1 MEVINSFP
9 LGAIHPHRYVMARD
23 DFFVDFQVRTKF
35 HTDTYS
41 LHAVLDLAV
50 EAKIANNILSLSKP
64 LERIKIEFLEFQAFI
79 DSILPPLPYSQITWK
94 TVYIAQ
100 GIVVDGDDNGDDDD
114 DDDDEDYELEEGYYE
129 DWSQSSS
136 ASSVTSEGPYQ
147 GHGFGKLETPILL
160 QPAELPLLTTY
171 KNAKDTKERLSI
183 FSNEFFEVRKS
194 PTAGWGAFA
203 SKKLYQGDQ
212 ILVEKALYHAIY
224 ADVTTSVR
232 SLPEKERLIANN
244 MFGHKG
250 RDGETH
256 EEAVWNT
263 NAFAAYVPSKSGNKR
278 NMPGL
283 FAVAGRFNHSCLPK
297 IDYKYR
303 ASHESLVFTVRDWV
317 IEEGEELT
325 ISYGQDPSVL
335 YYKYGFVC
343 ECGHCR
349 RFDPRKSEWS

>member
-1 MEVINSFP
+1 MEAINSFP
-9 LGAIHPHRYVMARD
+9 LEAIHPQKQGMALD
-23 DFFVDFQVRTKF
+23 DFFVDFQVRAKF
-35 HTDTYS
+35 HTDTHS
-41 LHAVLDLAV
+41 FHAVLDLAV
-50 EAKIANNILSLSKP
+50 EAKMANKILSLSKP
-64 LERIKIEFLEFQAFI
+64 LEEIKAEFLEFQAFI

-94 TVYIAQ
+94 TVYIAE
-100 GIVVDGDDNGDDDD
+100 GIIVDG
-114 DDDDEDYELEEGYYE
+114 DDDEDYEVEEGYYV
-129 DWSQSSS
+129 DWSQGSS

-147 GHGFGKLETPILL
+147 GNAFAKLEPPILL
-160 QPAELPLLTTY
+160 QSAELPLLTTY
-171 KNAKDTKERLSI
+171 KNSHGTKERLII

-203 SKKLYQGDQ
+203 TKKLYQGDQ

-232 SLPEKERLIANN
+232 SLPEKERLVAND

-303 ASHESLVFTVRDWV
+303 ASHESLVFTVRAWV

-335 YYKYGFVC
+335 YYKYGFIC

>member
-1 MEVINSFP
+1 MEAINSFS
-9 LGAIHPHRYVMARD
+9 LEAIHSHRQIMVRD
-23 DFFVDFQVRTKF
+23 DFFIDFQVRAKF

-41 LHAVLDLAV
+41 LHAVLDLAA
-50 EAKIANNILSLSKP
+50 EAKLANNILSQSRP
-64 LERIKIEFLEFQAFI
+64 LEEIKAEFLEFRAFI
-79 DSILPPLPYSQITWK
+79 DSILPRLPYSQITWK

-100 GIVVDGDDNGDDDD
+100 DIVVDGDDDGDDD
-114 DDDDEDYELEEGYYE
+114 EEEEEEEYEVEEGYYV

-147 GHGFGKLETPILL
+147 GNGYGKLESPVLL

-171 KNAKDTKERLSI
+171 KDAHDTKERLSI

-232 SLPEKERLIANN
+232 SLPEKERLIAND

-250 RDGETH
+250 REGETH

-263 NAFAAYVPSKSGNKR
+263 NA
-278 NMPGL
+278 
-283 FAVAGRFNHSCLPK
+283 
-297 IDYKYR
+297 
-303 ASHESLVFTVRDWV
+303 
-317 IEEGEELT
+317 
-325 ISYGQDPSVL
+325 
-335 YYKYGFVC
+335 
-343 ECGHCR
+343 
-349 RFDPRKSEWS
+349 

>member
-1 MEVINSFP
+1 MDSIKPFPFRVIHHQRQ
-9 LGAIHPHRYVMARD
+9 GMARD
-23 DFFVDFQVRTKF
+23 DYFVGFQVCKKF
-35 HTDTYS
+35 HIDTHG
-41 LHAVLDLAV
+41 LAFLDLAV
-50 EAKIANNILSLSKP
+50 EDELANDILSLSKP
-64 LERIKIEFLEFQAFI
+64 LEEIKAEFL
-79 DSILPPLPYSQITWK
+79 DT
-94 TVYIAQ
+94 
-100 GIVVDGDDNGDDDD
+100 
-114 DDDDEDYELEEGYYE
+114 
-129 DWSQSSS
+129 
-136 ASSVTSEGPYQ
+136 
-147 GHGFGKLETPILL
+147 GFGKLESPILL
-160 QPAELPLLTTY
+160 QPAELPLLTSY
-171 KNAKDTKERLSI
+171 KNGHDIKERLTI
-183 FSNEFFEVRKS
+183 FSNEFFEIRKS

-232 SLPEKERLIANN
+232 SLPEKERLIAND

-263 NAFAAYVPSKSGNKR
+263 NAFAAYVPSKSGYKR

-317 IEEGEELT
+317 IEEGQELT

-335 YYKYGFVC
+335 YYKYGFIC